1 MEMKKNEKL
10 SDKNVVNYKKIS
22 RDIALKS
29 GAYDGRFREKVVA
42 DKKKVASKTACRKR
56 IDY

>member
-1 MEMKKNEKL
+1 MKKLKE
-10 SDKNVVNYKKIS
+10 VVNYKKIS

-29 GAYDGRFREKVVA
+29 GAYDGRFRQRVVA
-42 DKKKVASKTACRKR
+42 DKRKVASKTACRKK